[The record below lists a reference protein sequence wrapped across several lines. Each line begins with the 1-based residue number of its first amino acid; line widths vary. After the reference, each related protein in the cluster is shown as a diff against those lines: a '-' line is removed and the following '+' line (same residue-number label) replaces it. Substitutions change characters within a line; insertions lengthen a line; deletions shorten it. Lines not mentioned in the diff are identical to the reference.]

1 MAIKQTIIRVSESDL
16 DRLKTLT
23 GATTMNGAVD
33 IAIQYTLDSFRKD
46 IDFDLQQFLEKIVS
60 DRMQHYTSD
69 ILEKLE
75 VVSKEF
81 EAMYL
86 AEGKITDAINELKL
100 MVDE

>member
-23 GATTMNGAVD
+23 GATTMNGSVD

-60 DRMQHYTSD
+60 GRMQHYTSD

-86 AEGKITDAINELKL
+86 AEGKITDAINDLKL

>member
-1 MAIKQTIIRVSESDL
+1 MEHRLTIRTSSKDIE
-16 DRLKTLT
+16 RLKQLT

-69 ILEKLE
+69 ILAKLE
-75 VVSKEF
+75 IVSKEF

-86 AEGKITDAINELKL
+86 AEGKITDAINELKI

>member
-1 MAIKQTIIRVSESDL
+1 MEHRLTIRTSSKDIEKLKQ
-16 DRLKTLT
+16 LT

-46 IDFDLQQFLEKIVS
+46 IDFDLQEFLEKIVS

-81 EAMYL
+81 ETMYL

-100 MVDE
+100 LKSD

>member
-1 MAIKQTIIRVSESDL
+1 MEHRLTIRTSSKDIE
-16 DRLKTLT
+16 RLKQLT

-75 VVSKEF
+75 IVSKEF
-81 EAMYL
+81 EALYL
-86 AEGKITDAINELKL
+86 AEGKITDAINELKI
-100 MVDE
+100 MVNE